1 MSALRGTVV
10 AMVFVAG
17 LGAYSAIG
25 RTSNYKPAK
34 ASVFMIDRKCNF
46 IETTTEPNG
55 RKTARGVTDDCKS
68 SEEWGKVRE
77 ERKKDVS
84 GTAVVHVEYV
94 APQDGRSH
102 TSQLKFNGRE
112 DEFYDIK
119 AGDQINV
126 LVRNDNPDQVIK
138 A

>member
-1 MSALRGTVV
+1 MSALRGTVF
-10 AMVFVAG
+10 AMVMVAG
-17 LGAYSAIG
+17 IGTYSAIG
-25 RTSNYKPAK
+25 RTSNYTPAK

-46 IETTTEPNG
+46 IETTTEPGG

-68 SEEWGKVRE
+68 SEEWGEVRE
-77 ERKKDVS
+77 KRSKDVS
-84 GTAVVHVEYV
+84 GSAVVHVEYV

-102 TSQLKFNGRE
+102 TSQLKYTGRD
-112 DEFYDIK
+112 DEFYDLK